1 MDWTQIITALIA
13 AIAGGGLYKF
23 IEFLISRKDKSNDKF
38 REIENSLARI
48 EAEIKDSKLDRCRLQ
63 LLNLMQHNP
72 QNIDTI
78 LMVSKKYF
86 VELKGNW
93 YMDSMF
99 IEWAGKQEV
108 ELPSWFKGK
117 N

>member
-1 MDWTQIITALIA
+1 MEYAVTLIA
-13 AIAGGGLYKF
+13 AAITGGGLYGF
-23 IEFLISRKDKSNDKF
+23 LRFLIERKDKNTDKF
-38 REIENSLARI
+38 SEIEQSLARI

-78 LMVSKKYF
+78 LMVAKKYF

-99 IEWAGKQEV
+99 IEWAGKHEV
-108 ELPSWFKGK
+108 ELPSWFKK
-117 N
+117 K